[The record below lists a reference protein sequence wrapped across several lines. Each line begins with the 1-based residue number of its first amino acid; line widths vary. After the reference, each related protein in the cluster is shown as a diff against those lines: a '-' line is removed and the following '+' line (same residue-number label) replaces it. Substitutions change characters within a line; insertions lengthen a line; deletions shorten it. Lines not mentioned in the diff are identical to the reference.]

1 MNAVDKYYRTKH
13 ELLQEGSYA
22 VKIFCDASLK
32 DGVLVSAIYIDD
44 HIRIHTKT
52 KYLKNEKNIQ
62 KGEAYAIK
70 MALDHIAKHFY
81 KEAIIYTEIDSIIH
95 THLFS
100 VVLGKT
106 KIQEIPKQLRPTAR
120 MHQKLWSQ
128 FRYVYRMNKRIVL
141 QKIESNKNPAHA
153 IACQKREEFLHPR
166 VRPAW
171 KRWMIFLCN
180 RLIAQLSK

>member
-1 MNAVDKYYRTKH
+1 
-13 ELLQEGSYA
+13 
-22 VKIFCDASLK
+22 
-32 DGVLVSAIYIDD
+32 
-44 HIRIHTKT
+44 
-52 KYLKNEKNIQ
+52 
-62 KGEAYAIK
+62 

-153 IACQKREEFLHPR
+153 IACQEREKILHPESSST
-166 VRPAW
+166 W
-171 KRWMIFLCN
+171 KRWLITLCN

>member
-1 MNAVDKYYRTKH
+1 
-13 ELLQEGSYA
+13 
-22 VKIFCDASLK
+22 
-32 DGVLVSAIYIDD
+32 
-44 HIRIHTKT
+44 
-52 KYLKNEKNIQ
+52 
-62 KGEAYAIK
+62 

-81 KEAIIYTEIDSIIH
+81 KEAVIYTEIDSIIH

-141 QKIESNKNPAHA
+141 QKIESKKILHMRSLVRNE
-153 IACQKREEFLHPR
+153 KRSCIRNHPLHG
-166 VRPAW
+166 
-171 KRWMIFLCN
+171 N
-180 RLIAQLSK
+180 GG

>member
-1 MNAVDKYYRTKH
+1 
-13 ELLQEGSYA
+13 
-22 VKIFCDASLK
+22 
-32 DGVLVSAIYIDD
+32 
-44 HIRIHTKT
+44 
-52 KYLKNEKNIQ
+52 
-62 KGEAYAIK
+62 
-70 MALDHIAKHFY
+70 
-81 KEAIIYTEIDSIIH
+81 
-95 THLFS
+95 

-153 IACQKREEFLHPR
+153 IACQEREEFLHPESSST
-166 VRPAW
+166 W
-171 KRWMIFLCN
+171 KRWLIILCN

>member
-1 MNAVDKYYRTKH
+1 
-13 ELLQEGSYA
+13 
-22 VKIFCDASLK
+22 
-32 DGVLVSAIYIDD
+32 
-44 HIRIHTKT
+44 
-52 KYLKNEKNIQ
+52 
-62 KGEAYAIK
+62 

-81 KEAIIYTEIDSIIH
+81 KEAVIYTEIDSIIH

-153 IACQKREEFLHPR
+153 IACQERERILRPQ
-166 VRPAW
+166 VCPAW
-171 KRWMIFLCN
+171 KRWLITLCN

>member
-1 MNAVDKYYRTKH
+1 
-13 ELLQEGSYA
+13 
-22 VKIFCDASLK
+22 
-32 DGVLVSAIYIDD
+32 
-44 HIRIHTKT
+44 
-52 KYLKNEKNIQ
+52 
-62 KGEAYAIK
+62 

-81 KEAIIYTEIDSIIH
+81 KEAVIYTEIDSIIH

-141 QKIESNKNPAHA
+141 QKIDSNKNPAHA
-153 IACQKREEFLHPR
+153 IACQKREEFLHPQ

-180 RLIAQLSK
+180 RLIAQLSR

>member
-1 MNAVDKYYRTKH
+1 MNAIDRYYKTKK

-44 HIRIHTKT
+44 RIRIHVKT
-52 KYLKNEKNIQ
+52 NHLRDEKNIQ

-70 MALDHIAKHFY
+70 MALDHIVEHFY

-100 VVLGKT
+100 VVLGKA
-106 KIQEIPKQLRPTAR
+106 KLQDIPKQLRPTAR
-120 MHQKLWSQ
+120 MHHKLWSQ
-128 FRYVYRMNKRIVL
+128 FRYVYRINKRIVL
-141 QKIESNKNPAHA
+141 QKVESNKNPAHA
-153 IACQKREEFLHPR
+153 IACQKREELLHPR
-166 VRPAW
+166 SSTTW
-171 KRWMIFLCN
+171 KQWLIKLCN
-180 RLIAQLSK
+180 RLIVQLSK

>member
-1 MNAVDKYYRTKH
+1 
-13 ELLQEGSYA
+13 
-22 VKIFCDASLK
+22 
-32 DGVLVSAIYIDD
+32 
-44 HIRIHTKT
+44 
-52 KYLKNEKNIQ
+52 
-62 KGEAYAIK
+62 

-81 KEAIIYTEIDSIIH
+81 KEAVIYTEIDCIIH

-128 FRYVYRMNKRIVL
+128 FRYVYRMNKWIVL

-153 IACQKREEFLHPR
+153 IACQERERILRPQ
-166 VRPAW
+166 VCPAW
-171 KRWMIFLCN
+171 KRWLITLCN

>member
-1 MNAVDKYYRTKH
+1 MIRSCLKPHIHHRQLVFH
-13 ELLQEGSYA
+13 LLR
-22 VKIFCDASLK
+22 FL
-32 DGVLVSAIYIDD
+32 
-44 HIRIHTKT
+44 H
-52 KYLKNEKNIQ
+52 
-62 KGEAYAIK
+62 
-70 MALDHIAKHFY
+70 
-81 KEAIIYTEIDSIIH
+81 TEIDSIIH

-120 MHQKLWSQ
+120 MHQKLWAQ

-141 QKIESNKNPAHA
+141 QKIESKKNPAHA
-153 IACQKREEFLHPR
+153 IACQKREEFLHPQ

>member
-1 MNAVDKYYRTKH
+1 
-13 ELLQEGSYA
+13 
-22 VKIFCDASLK
+22 
-32 DGVLVSAIYIDD
+32 
-44 HIRIHTKT
+44 
-52 KYLKNEKNIQ
+52 
-62 KGEAYAIK
+62 
-70 MALDHIAKHFY
+70 MALDHIVRHFY

-100 VVLGKT
+100 VVLGKK

-153 IACQKREEFLHPR
+153 IACQEREKILHPESSST
-166 VRPAW
+166 W
-171 KRWMIFLCN
+171 KRWLITLCN